1 MGIAARFSL
10 GLGLFASLAAAIA
23 AALMLQGVDRLAG
36 EAVDD
41 SLREMTSTTSEL
53 RDQGA
58 QPPSSWAA
66 SSKTA
71 DNGRVVTGGRVK
83 LRTRHGEEVEA
94 QVYQAAGNTG
104 MTTLYA
110 PPDPAAGA
118 TDRILVLVVLVCA
131 GMAAVVVLVG
141 ALTARRL
148 ASPLKDMVEDVL
160 AISRGRLDRRIRGQ
174 NAAGEV
180 AHLAVAVERMVDDL
194 LAGQETEEALAA
206 SEEQAA
212 GLQELRRN
220 MQPMDFDRPTGWT
233 VETRMLPA
241 EGGGGGFVDA
251 MSDGDGRCTVLVG
264 AASASGM
271 GAALLMATTRAYLRS
286 SLLGGAEPAVA
297 CDFTNTS
304 LNRDLVRGLYASA
317 MVARADPRNGAIE
330 LVSAGHQA
338 AAIRFDAAA
347 GQLRKLQ
354 PNGIALGF
362 DRGPVFRNAL
372 ETVQLTMEVGDG
384 LFLFSPELYAAVSL
398 KGQEVGESGA
408 AQLAK
413 IALEQDLD
421 AVVRR
426 LESFLGGPPEA
437 DLGFALLRRD
447 AAVSS

>member
-10 GLGLFASLAAAIA
+10 GLGLFAGLAAAVA
-23 AALMLQGVDRLAG
+23 SFLMLQGVDALAG

-41 SLREMTSTTSEL
+41 ALREMTATTAEI
-53 RDQGA
+53 REKEA
-58 QPPSSWAA
+58 QPPSQWQA
-66 SSKTA
+66 SNKTA
-71 DNGRVVTGGRVK
+71 ANGRVVSGGDAL
-83 LRTRHGEEVEA
+83 LRTRHGEEIEV
-94 QVYQAAGNTG
+94 QVYQAPGRG
-104 MTTLYA
+104 GVTTLYA
-110 PPDPAAGA
+110 PTDPAAGA

-131 GMAAVVVLVG
+131 GMAAVFVLVG

-148 ASPLKDMVEDVL
+148 ASPLRDMVEDVM

-194 LAGQETEEALAA
+194 LAGLETEEALAA

-220 MQPMDFDRPTGWT
+220 LQPMDFDRPTGWT
-233 VETRMLPA
+233 VETRMVPA
-241 EGGGGGFVDA
+241 DEGGGGFVDA

-304 LNRDLVRGLYASA
+304 LNRDLARGLYAST
-317 MVARADPRNGAIE
+317 MVARVDPGNGAVE

-338 AAIRFDAAA
+338 AAIRWDAAA

-372 ETVQLTMEVGDG
+372 ETVQLTLEVGDG
-384 LFLFSPELYAAVSL
+384 LFLFSPELYAATSP
-398 KGQEVGESGA
+398 KGQELGESGA

-447 AAVSS
+447 AAV